1 VTQPQDPDL
10 VSWRPRL
17 AVAGVIGVVATLFA
31 YNQLTGRELLAS
43 DFEYALRAA
52 HRLLA
57 GLDPYNDPSVGS
69 DMPYPFDAQFPYPL
83 VAAIL
88 AVPFTGF
95 PSYVA
100 GALFVG
106 VISAFMAFAVARSGW
121 WRLSIFL
128 SPSYFVAAS
137 VANWPPLLVAAAFL
151 PLLFPLAR
159 AKPALAAPILLNFP
173 NLRGYLLAAG
183 MVLFSLVLLPAWP
196 ILWLQSISGQE
207 PGKYALPI
215 LMGPTILVL
224 IGLIWYRYRPARLLV
239 MLAFVPQ
246 HAFFYDQL
254 LLWILP
260 RTLLQS
266 LAFSTV
272 GWLAYLSWSLF
283 DPTFDP
289 WLALTPQGPGLDW
302 TAPLFY
308 LPALVIVLWQVFVDA
323 RARRRSPSLGVVAA
337 SS

>member
-1 VTQPQDPDL
+1 
-10 VSWRPRL
+10 
-17 AVAGVIGVVATLFA
+17 
-31 YNQLTGRELLAS
+31 
-43 DFEYALRAA
+43 
-52 HRLLA
+52 
-57 GLDPYNDPSVGS
+57 
-69 DMPYPFDAQFPYPL
+69 
-83 VAAIL
+83 
-88 AVPFTGF
+88 
-95 PSYVA
+95 
-100 GALFVG
+100 
-106 VISAFMAFAVARSGW
+106 
-121 WRLSIFL
+121 
-128 SPSYFVAAS
+128 
-137 VANWPPLLVAAAFL
+137 LLVAAAFL
-151 PLLFPLAR
+151 PLLFPLAI